1 MNLEK
6 LFDYIIKN
14 PNINITY
21 TNIDGKESLTVN
33 GREVEGL
40 KDTEELEKIKEDANN
55 EDIKLKE
62 EINEWESF
70 LEDIDDCVYE
80 QVIDFISED
89 IDIKHFDDLTK
100 QKIWT
105 DCDREIVR
113 KTIAYINSVIKQVLL
128 KKISYYKKL
137 VNEL

>member
-33 GREVEGL
+33 GKEV
-40 KDTEELEKIKEDANN
+40 EELEEENKEEIN

-62 EINEWESF
+62 EIDEWESF

-80 QVIDFISED
+80 QVIDFISND
-89 IDIKHFDDLTK
+89 IDIKRFDDLTK
-100 QKIWT
+100 QKTWT
-105 DCDREIVR
+105 DCDRKSIR
-113 KTIAYINSVIKQVLL
+113 TTISYINGVIKQVLL
-128 KKISYYKKL
+128 KKISYYKTL

>member
-1 MNLEK
+1 MDIQK
-6 LFDYIIKN
+6 LFDYIAKN
-14 PNINITY
+14 PDINITY

-55 EDIKLKE
+55 EDVKLKE
-62 EINEWESF
+62 EIDEWESF

-100 QKIWT
+100 QKTWT

-113 KTIAYINSVIKQVLL
+113 KTISYINSVIKQVLL

>member
-33 GREVEGL
+33 GKEV
-40 KDTEELEKIKEDANN
+40 EELEEENKEEIN

-62 EINEWESF
+62 EINDWESF
-70 LEDIDDCVYE
+70 LDEISDCVYE
-80 QVIDFISED
+80 EVIDIISEQ
-89 IDIKHFDDLTK
+89 IDIKVFDDLTK
-100 QKIWT
+100 QKTWAPAQ
-105 DCDREIVR
+105 RELIR
-113 KTIAYINSVIKQVLL
+113 KTIAYINSVIKDVLL
-128 KKISYYKKL
+128 KEIEYNKAL
-137 VNEL
+137 VDRL

>member
-100 QKIWT
+100 QTAWT
-105 DCDREIVR
+105 DCER
-113 KTIAYINSVIKQVLL
+113 KSIRTTISYINSVIKQVLL

>member
-1 MNLEK
+1 MDIQK
-6 LFDYIIKN
+6 LFDYIAKN
-14 PNINITY
+14 PDINITY

-33 GREVEGL
+33 GKEV
-40 KDTEELEKIKEDANN
+40 EELEEDMNT
-55 EDIKLKE
+55 EDVKLKE
-62 EINEWESF
+62 EIDEWESF

-100 QKIWT
+100 QKTWT

-113 KTIAYINSVIKQVLL
+113 KTISYINSVIKQVLL

>member
-1 MNLEK
+1 MDIQK
-6 LFDYIIKN
+6 LFDYIAKN

-33 GREVEGL
+33 GKEVEGL
-40 KDTEELEKIKEDANN
+40 EDTEELEKIKEDANN
-55 EDIKLKE
+55 EDVKLKE
-62 EINEWESF
+62 EIDEWESF

-100 QKIWT
+100 QKTWT

-113 KTIAYINSVIKQVLL
+113 KTISYINSVIKQVLL